1 MTDKI
6 VWCNG
11 TFDILHP
18 GHIQLFKVARSLG
31 DKVIVATD
39 TDEKI
44 KKDKGEHRP
53 VNDLCYRVAMLEAIK
68 YIDVVLTFGDRQELE
83 GLIEMYAP
91 DILLLGDDW
100 QGGDVVGIE
109 HAKGVRFLPRVGGYA
124 TSNIIKKIDE
134 SSFTR

>member
-1 MTDKI
+1 MDSTMSI
-6 VWCNG
+6 VWTNG

-18 GHIQLFKVARSLG
+18 GHIELFKVARALG

-44 KKDKGEHRP
+44 KADKGDHKP

-68 YIDVVLTFGDRQELE
+68 YIDVVLTFGDRKELE
-83 GLIEMYAP
+83 GLIQLYNP

-100 QGGDVVGIE
+100 RHGDVVGRKY
-109 HAKGVRFLPRVGGYA
+109 AKEVRFLPRVGGYA
-124 TSNIIKKIDE
+124 SSNIVKRIHNL
-134 SSFTR
+134 

>member
-18 GHIQLFKVARSLG
+18 GHMQLFKVARSLG

-83 GLIEMYAP
+83 GLIQLYTP
-91 DILLLGDDW
+91 DILLLGNDW

-124 TSNIIKKIDE
+124 
-134 SSFTR
+134 SSKTLNKMKNL

>member
-1 MTDKI
+1 MSI
-6 VWCNG
+6 VWTNG

-44 KKDKGEHRP
+44 KKDKGFDRP
-53 VNDLCYRVAMLEAIK
+53 MNDLCYRVAMLESIK
-68 YIDVVLTFGDRQELE
+68 YIDVVLTFGNRQELE
-83 GLIEMYAP
+83 GLIQLYNP

-100 QGGDVVGIE
+100 RYGDVVGRE
-109 HAKGVRFLPRVGGYA
+109 HAKEVRFLPRVGGYA
-124 TSNIIKKIDE
+124 SSNTIKRIHNL
-134 SSFTR
+134 

>member
-1 MTDKI
+1 MDSTMSI
-6 VWCNG
+6 VWTNG

-18 GHIQLFKVARSLG
+18 GHIELFKVARSLG

-44 KKDKGEHRP
+44 KTDKGDHKP
-53 VNDLCYRVAMLEAIK
+53 INDLCYRVAMLEAIK
-68 YIDVVLTFGDRQELE
+68 YIDVVHTFSSRQELE
-83 GLIEMYAP
+83 GLIQLYNP

-124 TSNIIKKIDE
+124 SSKTIKKIQNL
-134 SSFTR
+134 

>member
-1 MTDKI
+1 MENNI

-31 DKVIVATD
+31 NKVIVATD

-44 KKDKGEHRP
+44 KADKGDHRP
-53 VNDLCYRVAMLEAIK
+53 INDLCYRVAMLEAIK

-83 GLIEMYAP
+83 GLIQLYTP

-124 TSNIIKKIDE
+124 
-134 SSFTR
+134 SSKTLNKMKNL

>member
-83 GLIEMYAP
+83 GLIQLYTP

-124 TSNIIKKIDE
+124 
-134 SSFTR
+134 SSKTLNKMKNL

>member
-1 MTDKI
+1 MTI
-6 VWCNG
+6 VWTNG

-18 GHIQLFKVARSLG
+18 GHIELFKVARALG

-44 KKDKGEHRP
+44 KSDKGDHKP

-68 YIDVVLTFGDRQELE
+68 YIDVVHTFGSRQQLE
-83 GLIEMYAP
+83 DLIQLYEP

-100 QGGDVVGIE
+100 RDGDVVGWE
-109 HAKGVRFLPRVGGYA
+109 HAMETRFLPRVGGYSSSK
-124 TSNIIKKIDE
+124 TINKIQNL
-134 SSFTR
+134 

>member
-1 MTDKI
+1 MKT

-31 DKVIVATD
+31 DRVIVATD

-44 KKDKGEHRP
+44 KEDKGEYRP

-68 YIDVVLTFGDRQELE
+68 YIDVVLTFGDRKELE
-83 GLIEMYAP
+83 GLIQLYSP
-91 DILLLGDDW
+91 DIILLGDDW
-100 QGGDVVGIE
+100 RNGDVVGRE
-109 HAKGVRFLPRVGGYA
+109 FAKEVRFLPRVGGYA
-124 TSNIIKKIDE
+124 SSNTIKKIHNL
-134 SSFTR
+134 

>member
-1 MTDKI
+1 MIETDI
-6 VWCNG
+6 VCCNG

-31 DKVIVATD
+31 NKVIVATD

-44 KKDKGEHRP
+44 KADKGDHRP
-53 VNDLCYRVAMLEAIK
+53 INDLCYRVAMLEAIR
-68 YIDVVLTFGDRQELE
+68 YIDVVHTFGSREELE

-100 QGGDVVGIE
+100 RDGDVVGWE
-109 HAKGVRFLPRVGGYA
+109 HSGEVRHLPRVDGYA
-124 TSNIIKKIDE
+124 SSKTIERIKNL
-134 SSFTR
+134 